1 MILKLN
7 ERQAVRAKSQ
17 QREVAIDSGTKR
29 EHNGKIL
36 VSSDRVGNVHRGRLR
51 EKSNSLT
58 LHAFDLKISSANQCI
73 DRSPCVHV
81 CVCVCCRK
89 RVNKNNMSRQ
99 RTVMRLHHINSI

>member
-73 DRSPCVHV
+73 DRSPCV
-81 CVCVCCRK
+81 CVCMCVLSRECK
-89 RVNKNNMSRQ
+89 QKQHVSSKNSYA
-99 RTVMRLHHINSI
+99 TASH